1 MFDFKDNIFDRPVNL
16 SWEHS
21 MLLAA
26 VLSGTGKKLRSFGC
40 VHKIWSQ
47 FDNSQKDFS
56 WVLTD
61 IDWK

>member
-1 MFDFKDNIFDRPVNL
+1 MFDFKDNVFDRPVNL

-26 VLSGTGKKLRSFGC
+26 VLSGTGKKLRSFGH

-47 FDNSQKDFS
+47 FDKSQKDFS
-56 WVLTD
+56 RALTD